1 MIPRSGFIAAGLLAA
16 FAAVGAGLVAI
27 TQIGTADRIAQ
38 NERLRLMRTID
49 QTLPRERY
57 DNDLLADTVTLTD
70 PELLGRGQET
80 TVYRAFKDD
89 KPAGAVFTT
98 RAPDGYNG
106 EIRLLMAVN
115 HDGTLSGVRVL
126 KHKETPGLGD
136 LIDIQRSDWLH
147 GFDGKSLDNPEPEDW
162 KVRKDGGEFDQFTGA
177 TITPRAVVGAVFRG
191 LKLYDKHRLE
201 LFPSQGDEAK
211 PATKPATA
219 AH

>member
-49 QTLPRERY
+49 QTLPHDLY

-70 PELLGRGQET
+70 PELIGRGLQT
-80 TVYRAFKDD
+80 KVYRAFKDGR
-89 KPAGAVFTT
+89 PSAVVFTT
-98 RAPDGYNG
+98 IAPDGYNG
-106 EIRLLMAVN
+106 EIRLLMAVKR
-115 HDGTLSGVRVL
+115 DGGISGVRVL

-136 LIDIQRSDWLH
+136 LIDIQRTDWLL
-147 GFDGKSLDNPEPEDW
+147 GFDGRSLDDPEPEAW

-177 TITPRAVVGAVFRG
+177 TITPRAVVGAVYRG
-191 LKLYDKHRLE
+191 LKLYEKNRID
-201 LFPSQGDEAK
+201 LFPTDK
-211 PATKPATA
+211 PRDSA
-219 AH
+219 APRN